1 MLLFIL
7 AAAGYYGWRWYQE
20 KQDAEMAAVAPVR
33 RAAPRVEPAASQPA
47 PVVTDS
53 ATQPVG
59 TPLTIAPSTASA
71 APVTTTTAPPPA
83 ATATAPP
90 VTVTA
95 APAAVTATKIPAR
108 VSTPAVTP
116 EQTSAQA
123 LPVVVPKQ
131 GSSRFQTMAREY
143 AEHPRGKFTV
153 QIQILCEASNLEKAI
168 SAGGTSVW
176 FVPQTIGTRSCY
188 RVFWGH
194 YETREEA
201 QRALASVPASLRD
214 RTSAVKPV
222 PKAQ

>member
-1 MLLFIL
+1 MPTP
-7 AAAGYYGWRWYQE
+7 AAAQE
-20 KQDAEMAAVAPVR
+20 SP
-33 RAAPRVEPAASQPA
+33 
-47 PVVTDS
+47 
-53 ATQPVG
+53 
-59 TPLTIAPSTASA
+59 
-71 APVTTTTAPPPA
+71 
-83 ATATAPP
+83 
-90 VTVTA
+90 
-95 APAAVTATKIPAR
+95 
-108 VSTPAVTP
+108 
-116 EQTSAQA
+116 SAQA

-131 GSSRFQTMAREY
+131 GSSRYQTMAREY
-143 AEHPRGKFTV
+143 AEHPQGKFTV